1 MEKFREKIHSGCQF
15 SRNLGLSNPRKWN
28 VFRGFTPEPTYVSNA
43 RFARSLLCPFQSK
56 IDPPLPLKILATPL
70 LRVAVVF
77 NTSYYDNHSINM
89 ALIREKATH
98 RAILLRKTV
107 VLRYL
112 FTSEVGWA
120 TKLTLIRKV
129 FKYNG
134 LWKLYER
141 KLHFLHILQE
151 TVVLRLVGHSDIH
164 FKLYIAG
171 CRSFVGRHF
180 VM

>member
-1 MEKFREKIHSGCQF
+1 MSIFSQFGAFKSKEMEC
-15 SRNLGLSNPRKWN
+15 LPGLPPGTHLRKQ
-28 VFRGFTPEPTYVSNA
+28 
-43 RFARSLLCPFQSK
+43 RSLPALPFSIK
-56 IDPPLPLKILATPL
+56 NRRPLRPLPLKILATPL

-89 ALIREKATH
+89 ALMREKATQ

-112 FTSEVGWA
+112 CTSEVGWV

-134 LWKLYER
+134 LWKLY
-141 KLHFLHILQE
+141 
-151 TVVLRLVGHSDIH
+151 TSGN
-164 FKLYIAG
+164 
-171 CRSFVGRHF
+171 
-180 VM
+180 

>member
-1 MEKFREKIHSGCQF
+1 MSIFSQFGAFKSKEMEC
-15 SRNLGLSNPRKWN
+15 LPGLPPGTHLRKQ
-28 VFRGFTPEPTYVSNA
+28 
-43 RFARSLLCPFQSK
+43 RSLPALPFSIK
-56 IDPPLPLKILATPL
+56 NRPSLKILATPL

-77 NTSYYDNHSINM
+77 NNSYYDNHSINM
-89 ALIREKATH
+89 ALMREKATQ

-112 FTSEVGWA
+112 CTSEVGWV

-151 TVVLRLVGHSDIH
+151 TVVLWLV
-164 FKLYIAG
+164 A
-171 CRSFVGRHF
+171 RSFFLLLVY
-180 VM
+180 